1 MWMSMEMGSWISSV
15 HSLATP
21 IGSFMS
27 APFTDRYGRKT
38 ALQISIIPLIGSW
51 IMMALSHS
59 HVMIIVA
66 RICGGVAVGF
76 MAAPAQIFIA
86 EIAEPHLRGM
96 LIGTPFVAYSMGILL
111 VFLLGWNFS
120 WRVVAWA
127 GVILPLISWIAL
139 FFANESPV
147 WLVRNRRKVEA
158 FKSMRWLRNNDEV
171 AREEVRELTE
181 RFEEEQR
188 QESDQSVWKLLRQM
202 DVIKPLVIVNLFNTF
217 QILSGTLTIVFYA
230 VQIIEEFTS
239 ESTAIDG
246 TTAAVFSAISR
257 FFICLI
263 YCFIL
268 MTVNRRTM
276 MNWAGTTAGISSF
289 CLGLLILFKHQ
300 LGTSVVFP
308 AACALIVVYLAGST
322 GLFIMCGVSVGEL
335 LPSKVRGKISGYVFG
350 YMNIVLFIVI
360 KLFPSIVRRIGI
372 AGIFFSF
379 SIGSFL
385 ATATM
390 FLMMPETR
398 GRKLTD
404 IENYFRQG
412 RNWIWKPKYQ

>member
-127 GVILPLISWIAL
+127 GVILPLISWIAV

-300 LGTSVVFP
+300 LGPSVVFP